1 MRRSTSA
8 TWKTAS
14 GRASI
19 DLTVARAGAVVTLT
33 LARPER
39 RNALDGALLSDLT
52 TTLAALGDDPA
63 TRAVVLT
70 GAPPVF
76 SAGADLGRGSDPRP
90 PPGQFV
96 RLFARL
102 AATLERLEPPVIA
115 ALNGHAVGGGWA
127 LARSCDFRFAAEGAQ
142 CWVPEIDMGVALHP
156 VLTTPFVRLVG
167 PARTR
172 EIAIEGR
179 RYSAAEQHA
188 IGLVH
193 RVLPAAALAAA
204 AADYAAHLAAKPAR
218 ALAEVKARIN
228 QIARAAWPEVGATTD
243 GVLDRPAG

>member
-1 MRRSTSA
+1 M
-8 TWKTAS
+8 
-14 GRASI
+14 
-19 DLTVARAGAVVTLT
+19 
-33 LARPER
+33 
-39 RNALDGALLSDLT
+39 LSDLT
-52 TTLAALGDDPA
+52 ATLAELGDDRT
-63 TRAVVLT
+63 TRAIVLT

-76 SAGADLGRGSDPRP
+76 SAGADLGRGSDMPP

-96 RLFARL
+96 RLFSRL
-102 AATLERLEPPVIA
+102 AATLERLELPVVA

-127 LARSCDFRFAAEGAQ
+127 LALGCDFRLAAESAQ

-156 VLTTPFVRLVG
+156 VLATPFVRLVG

-172 EIAIEGR
+172 EIAMEGR

-188 IGLVH
+188 MGLVH
-193 RVLPAAALAAA
+193 RVVPAVALPAA
-204 AADYAAHLAAKPAR
+204 AADYAAHLAAKPPR

-228 QIARAAWPEVGATTD
+228 QIARAAWPEVGATTE